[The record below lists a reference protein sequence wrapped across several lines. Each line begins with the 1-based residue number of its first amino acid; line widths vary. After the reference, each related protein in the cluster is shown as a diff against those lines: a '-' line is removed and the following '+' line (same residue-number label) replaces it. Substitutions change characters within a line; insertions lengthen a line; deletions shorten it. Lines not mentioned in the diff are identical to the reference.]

1 MRSMEGFGF
10 FPSVHDGVA
19 DICLAPFRREVR
31 NGVSVVSFPSAK
43 AVMKAVQQR
52 KLHKS
57 KISSRASQ
65 DLKAE
70 QNFMVELPSSGLKV
84 SSVLFFQVDQK

>member
-1 MRSMEGFGF
+1 MEGFF
-10 FPSVHDGVA
+10 FPSVDGGVA

-31 NGVSVVSFPSAK
+31 NGVSVGSSPSAK

-52 KLHKS
+52 KFHKS

-65 DLKAE
+65 T
-70 QNFMVELPSSGLKV
+70 
-84 SSVLFFQVDQK
+84 